1 MPLGFGMVVLLLL
14 CLSATA
20 GAELKT
26 RNVVLIT
33 SDGLRWQE
41 VFGGADRE
49 LMTFGVKNTNGLTR
63 DFWRDTAEAR
73 RETLLPFFWGE
84 IARNGQLIGN
94 QAKGSTVRVS
104 NGKNFSYPGY
114 NEIVTGIADP
124 RIDSNDKKPNPNT
137 NVFEWINQQRGF
149 VGKVSVLGSWDVF
162 PWIFNVSRSHLPVW
176 PAWDTHF
183 LPWEIKV
190 PSYLPAVANDV
201 TPLWEDVFLDGIL
214 FHAAMHH
221 FEKARPRLM
230 FVGFGET
237 DEWAHSGRY
246 DLYLRAAHHM
256 DDFVRRL
263 WEAAQSKAQYRNKTT
278 FIITADHG
286 RGTGDEWT
294 SHGEKIKGSEG
305 DWLAVIGPDTP
316 PRGERE
322 NTSAYTH
329 SQIAA
334 TIAALLGQDFKKAS
348 PGSGNAIAELLP

>member
-1 MPLGFGMVVLLLL
+1 MHLGLRVVALFLF

-20 GAELKT
+20 AELKT
-26 RNVVLIT
+26 RNVVLII
-33 SDGLRWQE
+33 SDGFRWQE

-49 LMTFGVKNTNGLTR
+49 LMTKGVKNTNALSR
-63 DFWRDTAEAR
+63 DFWRDTPEAR
-73 RETLLPFFWGE
+73 REALLPFFWSE
-84 IARNGQLIGN
+84 IARNGQLLGN
-94 QAKGSTVRVS
+94 QAKGSVVRVS
-104 NGKNFSYPGY
+104 NQKNFSYPGY
-114 NEIVTGIADP
+114 NEIVSGIPDP
-124 RIDSNDKKPNPNT
+124 RIDSNDKKLNPNT

-149 VGKVSVLGSWDVF
+149 RGKVSVLGSWNDF
-162 PWIFNVSRSHLPVW
+162 PWIFNVSRSHLPIW
-176 PAWDTHF
+176 PAWDPQF
-183 LPWEIKV
+183 VPWEIKV
-190 PSYLPAVANDV
+190 PTHIPAVLSDI
-201 TPLWEDVFLDGIL
+201 TPLWEDVILDGVL
-214 FHAAMHH
+214 FHAVEQH

-246 DLYLRAAHHM
+246 DMYLRAAHNM

-263 WEAAQSKAQYRNKTT
+263 WEAAQSRSQYRNKTT

-286 RGTGDEWT
+286 RGMGDEWT

-322 NTSAYTH
+322 NTPAYAH

-334 TIAALLGQDFKKAS
+334 TIAALLGEDFQKVS
-348 PGSGNAIAELLP
+348 PQSGNSISELFQ